1 MPKLMIVAGSTR
13 QGRIALPIAEWVR
26 RTAEAD
32 GRFEIDFVDL
42 GELALPLMDEPN
54 HPRARQYTQPHTQ
67 EWSRRVEDADAFIF
81 AFPEYNHSY
90 GAAIKN
96 ALDYLAVEWDRK
108 PVGFVNWGGN
118 SGGTR
123 AQTALRPVVTAL
135 GMVSTHGSVEMNM
148 PFGQVVDGVFT
159 PTEQQETVLQS
170 QLDELVQLDQT
181 LSALRAPAVG

>member
-1 MPKLMIVAGSTR
+1 MPKLMIVVGSVR
-13 QGRIALPIAEWVR
+13 EGRIALPIAEWVR

-32 GRFEIDFVDL
+32 GRFEIDFADL
-42 GELALPLMDEPN
+42 AEIALPLMDEPN
-54 HPRARQYTQPHTQ
+54 HPRMRRYTKPHTR
-67 EWSRRVEDADAFIF
+67 EWSRRVDEADAFVF

-96 ALDYLAVEWDRK
+96 ALDYLAAEWDRK

-123 AQTALRPVVTAL
+123 AQIALRPVITAL

-148 PFGQVVDGVFT
+148 PFGQVSDGIFT

-170 QLDELVQLDQT
+170 QLDELIALDAA
-181 LSALRAPAVG
+181 LSPLRAAATA